1 MVRQS
6 GGMQQSV
13 FSEYYLRQVTM
24 PELGIE
30 GQRRLSKSRVAVI
43 GVGGLG
49 SFSSLYLTLAGVGY
63 LRLVDQD
70 TIELHNLHRQALYTR
85 KDLRYPKVEVAAKRL
100 SEINPDV
107 KIDIVPENVRR
118 SNVDSIIEGE
128 DCVVD
133 GLDNMS
139 TRYIVNEACAKR
151 GIPYIFGGALGL
163 EGNVT
168 VFHPPETP
176 CLECVF
182 PGLDDEMLPTCAT
195 RGVIGATP
203 AAIGAIQALEA
214 IKILAGIEGG
224 LKGRLLICDFKR
236 MDFLIVELVK
246 AEWCRVCQQKVER
259 AAEQRE
265 RLTWMC
271 GRDTV
276 NINPPKP
283 MHIDLNEVLQRLGGY
298 RVLATS
304 PIVLVFEYKG
314 VEVSLFKQGR
324 MLLKKVKSGDE
335 ALAIYNE
342 LLRLLEL
349 S

>member
-1 MVRQS
+1 
-6 GGMQQSV
+6 MQPSA
-13 FSEYYLRQVTM
+13 FSEYYLRQITM

-30 GQRRLSKSRVAVI
+30 GQRRLSKGRVAVI

-49 SFSSLYLTLAGVGY
+49 SVSSLYLALAGVGY

-85 KDLRYPKVEVAAKRL
+85 KDLRYPKVEVAAKKL
-100 SEINPDV
+100 NEINPDV

-118 SNVDSIIEGE
+118 SNVDTIIEGV

-139 TRYIVNEACAKR
+139 TRYIVNEACTKR
-151 GIPYIFGGALGL
+151 RIPYVFGGALGL

-182 PGLDDEMLPTCAT
+182 PGLDDEILPTCST

-203 AAIGAIQALEA
+203 GAVAAIQALEA

-224 LKGRLLICDFKR
+224 LKNRLLICDFRR
-236 MDFLIVELVK
+236 MDFLTVELAK
-246 AEWCRVCQQKVER
+246 TEGCRVCQQRVER

-283 MHIDLNEVLQRLGGY
+283 MNIDLNEVLQKIGGY
-298 RVLATS
+298 KVLASS
-304 PIVLVFEYKG
+304 PIILVFEYKG
-314 VEVSLFKQGR
+314 VEVSLFRQGR
-324 MLLKKVKSGDE
+324 MLLKNVKSEDE

>member
-1 MVRQS
+1 
-6 GGMQQSV
+6 MQPSV
-13 FSEYYLRQVTM
+13 FNEYYLRQITM

-30 GQRRLSKSRVAVI
+30 GQRRLSKARVAVI

-49 SFSSLYLTLAGVGY
+49 SVSSLYLTLAGVGY

-85 KDLRYPKVEVAAKRL
+85 KDLRYPKVEVAAKKL

-118 SNVDSIIEGE
+118 SNVNSVIEGV

-133 GLDNMS
+133 GLDNMR
-139 TRYIVNEACAKR
+139 TRYIVNEACAR
-151 GIPYIFGGALGL
+151 RRIPFIFGGALGL

-182 PGLDDEMLPTCAT
+182 PGLDDEILPTCST

-203 AAIGAIQALEA
+203 GAVAAIQALEA
-214 IKILAGIEGG
+214 IKLLAGIEGS
-224 LKGRLLICDFKR
+224 LKNRLLICDFRK
-236 MDFLIVELVK
+236 MDFLTIELAK
-246 AEWCRVCQQKVER
+246 TEGCRVCQQKVEKVI
-259 AAEQRE
+259 EQRE

-276 NINPPKP
+276 NVNPPRP
-283 MHIDLNEVLQRLGGY
+283 MSIDLNEALQKIAGY
-298 RVLATS
+298 KILVSS
-304 PIVLVFEYKG
+304 PIILVFEYKG
-314 VEVSLFKQGR
+314 VEVSLFRQGR
-324 MLLKKVKSGDE
+324 MLLKNVKSEEE
-335 ALAIYNE
+335 ALTIYNE
-342 LLRLLEL
+342 LLGLLGV

>member
-1 MVRQS
+1 
-6 GGMQQSV
+6 MQPSA
-13 FSEYYLRQVTM
+13 FSEYYLRQITM

-30 GQRRLSKSRVAVI
+30 GQRRLSKARVAVI

-49 SFSSLYLTLAGVGY
+49 SVSSLYLALAGVGY
-63 LRLVDQD
+63 LKLVDQD

-85 KDLRYPKVEVAAKRL
+85 KDLRYPKVEVAAKKL
-100 SEINPDV
+100 NEINPDV
-107 KIDIVPENVRR
+107 KIDIVPENVRG
-118 SNVDSIIEGE
+118 SNVDSIIEGV

-139 TRYIVNEACAKR
+139 TRYIVNEACTKR
-151 GIPYIFGGALGL
+151 RIPYVFGGALGL

-182 PGLDDEMLPTCAT
+182 PGLDDEMLPTCST
-195 RGVIGATP
+195 RGVIGATLG
-203 AAIGAIQALEA
+203 AVAAIQALEA
-214 IKILAGIEGG
+214 IKLLAGIEGG
-224 LKGRLLICDFKR
+224 LKNRLLICDFRR
-236 MDFLIVELVK
+236 MDFLTVELAK
-246 AEWCRVCQQKVER
+246 TEGCRVCQQKVEK
-259 AAEQRE
+259 ATEQKE

-283 MHIDLNEVLQRLGGY
+283 MNIDLNEVLQKIGGY
-298 RVLATS
+298 KVLASS
-304 PIVLVFEYKG
+304 PIILVFEYRG
-314 VEVSLFKQGR
+314 VEVSLFRQGR
-324 MLLKKVKSGDE
+324 MLLKNVKSEDE
-335 ALAIYNE
+335 ALAVYTE

>member
-1 MVRQS
+1 
-6 GGMQQSV
+6 MQPSE
-13 FSEYYLRQVTM
+13 FSEYYLRQITM

-30 GQRRLSKSRVAVI
+30 GQLRLSKARVAVI

-49 SFSSLYLTLAGVGY
+49 SVSSLYLTLAGVGY

-70 TIELHNLHRQALYTR
+70 TIELHNLHRQALYTK

-118 SNVDSIIEGE
+118 SNVDSIIEGV

-139 TRYIVNEACAKR
+139 TRYIVNEACTKR
-151 GIPYIFGGALGL
+151 GIPYVFGGALGL

-182 PGLDDEMLPTCAT
+182 PGLDDEILPTCAT

-203 AAIGAIQALEA
+203 GTIGAIQALEA
-214 IKILAGIEGG
+214 IKLLAGIGGG
-224 LKGRLLICDFKR
+224 LKNRLLICDFKR
-236 MDFLIVELVK
+236 MDFLIVELAK
-246 AEWCRVCQQKVER
+246 TEGCRVCQQKVER
-259 AAEQRE
+259 AAEQKE
-265 RLTWMC
+265 RLMWMC

-283 MHIDLNEVLQRLGGY
+283 MNIDLNEKLQKLSGY
-298 RVLATS
+298 RVLASS
-304 PIVLVFEYKG
+304 PIILVFEYKG
-314 VEVSLFKQGR
+314 VEVSLFRQGR
-324 MLLKKVKSGDE
+324 MLLKNVKSEDE

>member
-1 MVRQS
+1 
-6 GGMQQSV
+6 MQPSA
-13 FSEYYLRQVTM
+13 FNEYYLRQITM

-30 GQRRLSKSRVAVI
+30 GQRKLSKGRVAVI

-49 SFSSLYLTLAGVGY
+49 SVSSLYLTLAGVGY

-70 TIELHNLHRQALYTR
+70 TVELHNLHRQVLYSR
-85 KDLRYPKVEVAAKRL
+85 RDLRYPKVEVAAKKL

-107 KIDIVPENVRR
+107 KIDTIPENVRR
-118 SNVDSIIEGE
+118 SNIDSIIEGV

-139 TRYIVNEACAKR
+139 TRYIVNEACTKR
-151 GIPYIFGGALGL
+151 GIPYVFGGALGL

-176 CLECVF
+176 CLECVL
-182 PGLDDEMLPTCAT
+182 PGLNDEILPTCST

-203 AAIGAIQALEA
+203 GVIGAIQALET
-214 IKILAGIEGG
+214 IKLLAGIKGG
-224 LKGRLLICDFKR
+224 LKNRLLICDFRR
-236 MDFLIVELVK
+236 MDFLTIELAK
-246 AEWCRVCQQKVER
+246 AEGCRVCQQKVER
-259 AAEQRE
+259 ATEQKE
-265 RLTWMC
+265 RLVWMC

-283 MHIDLNEVLQRLGGY
+283 MNINLDEARKRISSY
-298 RVLATS
+298 KVLASS
-304 PIVLVFEYKG
+304 PIILVFEYKG
-314 VEVSLFKQGR
+314 VEVSLFRQGR
-324 MLLKKVKSGDE
+324 LLLKNVKSEEE
-335 ALAIYNE
+335 ALTIYNE

-349 S
+349 G